1 MQNGATFPPI
11 TGDPIL
17 IRMLCYLQLNES
29 IQLKM
34 GVNTVFIEI
43 KSSFNDIWSAK
54 LKESAVLLG
63 IIIGFS
69 A

>member
-1 MQNGATFPPI
+1 
-11 TGDPIL
+11 
-17 IRMLCYLQLNES
+17 MLCYLELNES
-29 IQLKM
+29 IQMKI

-43 KSSFNDIWSAK
+43 KSSFNDIWLAN

-63 IIIGFS
+63 IKLGFS

>member
-1 MQNGATFPPI
+1 M
-11 TGDPIL
+11 
-17 IRMLCYLQLNES
+17 IRMLCYLELNES
-29 IQLKM
+29 IQMKI

-43 KSSFNDIWSAK
+43 KSSFNGIWSGN

-63 IIIGFS
+63 IKLGFS